1 MRLERMPASGAG
13 GIGLE
18 RMVGAVGRGLD
29 RLPSGGMG
37 EGTWLG
43 RAIAEGAGLER
54 WGAELSERPGGIG
67 LGRAESALGDA
78 ACGCEASEG
87 KSGSGL
93 LGGCGLGRT
102 GMTLGGGAGGI
113 GLGAGWRT

>member
-1 MRLERMPASGAG
+1 MRLERMAASGAG
-13 GIGLE
+13 GTGLV
-18 RMVGAVGRGLD
+18 RTVGAVGRGLD
-29 RLPSGGMG
+29 RLPSGGRN
-37 EGTWLG
+37 EGTGLD
-43 RAIAEGAGLER
+43 RAIAEGVELER
-54 WGAELSERPGGIG
+54 WGAALGERAGGIG
-67 LGRAESALGDA
+67 LGRTESALGDA

-87 KSGSGL
+87 TSGSAP